1 MAQPTQ
7 RWMPNPKWD
16 IERLQHDR
24 QQHYNRM
31 TAAKRTIRGLN
42 AAPESPEYIK
52 YPKDETKRQAWIG
65 HCVEEIE
72 KRKEVI
78 AAFDAVLKAKLQ
90 SGKSS
95 EMQPLPP
102 AFRVES
108 T

>member
-7 RWMPNPKWD
+7 HWMPNPKWD

-31 TAAKRTIRGLN
+31 TAAKRTIEGLN

-90 SGKSS
+90 ERENLRDAAVADSVSS
-95 EMQPLPP
+95 
-102 AFRVES
+102 
-108 T
+108 